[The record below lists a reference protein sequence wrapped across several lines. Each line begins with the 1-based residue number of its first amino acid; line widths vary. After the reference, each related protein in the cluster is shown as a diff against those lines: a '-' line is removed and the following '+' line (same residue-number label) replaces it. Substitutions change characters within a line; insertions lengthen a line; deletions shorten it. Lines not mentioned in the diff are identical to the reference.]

1 MSKFDF
7 FIIVIGSISMK
18 HYSMYISSLMYRR
31 DWDNFLVKLTI
42 KVQSVFK
49 MHTYIEHF
57 VSYTVRGGQTNI
69 HITLSFN
76 VYFRAKNEPK
86 ELSHIT
92 CK

>member
-1 MSKFDF
+1 
-7 FIIVIGSISMK
+7 
-18 HYSMYISSLMYRR
+18 MYRR

-69 HITLSFN
+69 HTYITLSFN

-86 ELSHIT
+86 ELSHPT